1 MALIEF
7 DGLGKRYDDA
17 AAPRVV
23 LDGLHGRIEAGEFVV
38 VVGRSGSGKSTFLNL
53 LGGLDRPSAGTVR
66 FAGRALYEL
75 PDAERT
81 RLRRARIGFV
91 FQSYNL
97 IPTLTVAENIAL
109 PLTLNRCD
117 AVSSRVD
124 AWLDRVGLTG
134 YGDADPD
141 RLSGGEQ
148 QRVAV
153 ARALVHEPDVI
164 LADEPTGNL
173 DLHNAERVV
182 DLLDTLCRDNGR
194 TLVMVTHSREVV
206 GRADR
211 LLSIRDG
218 RLVDAA

>member
-7 DGLGKRYDDA
+7 ERLGKRYEGEGG
-17 AAPRVV
+17 RVV
-23 LDGLHGRIEAGEFVV
+23 LEDLNGGIEAGEFVV

-53 LGGLDRPSAGTVR
+53 LGGLDRPSEGSVR
-66 FAGRALYEL
+66 FDGRSLY
-75 PDAERT
+75 DMVDGERT
-81 RLRRARIGFV
+81 RLRRERIGFV
-91 FQSYNL
+91 FQAYNL
-97 IPTLTVAENIAL
+97 IPTLSVAENIAL
-109 PLTLNRCD
+109 PLTLNRRE
-117 AVSSRVD
+117 AVPERVER
-124 AWLDRVGLTG
+124 WLARVGLAG
-134 YGDADPD
+134 FGDADPD

-173 DLHNAERVV
+173 DLDNAERVV
-182 DLLDTLCRDNGR
+182 GLLDTLCREGGR

-211 LLSIRDG
+211 LLTIREG
-218 RLVDAA
+218 RLVAAQ